1 VTPLPPAIRC
11 HGDRVVDL
19 STLDVVCGYRGEGE
33 STEPLPFGVSGEVL
47 EPGSVAPGDLVERP
61 A

>member
-1 VTPLPPAIRC
+1 
-11 HGDRVVDL
+11 VVDL

-33 STEPLPFGVSGEVL
+33 STEPLPFGASGEVL
-47 EPGSVAPGDLVERP
+47 ESGSVAPGDLVERP